1 MPQLEISTYLTQ
13 IFWTILTF
21 ISFWLI
27 MDKLIVP
34 KIAETIE
41 ARKRKYDDFII
52 KAEEINAKALAS
64 LKNYEEALTAAKA
77 NAAVQIKKTE
87 EELKTFI
94 SDKEEEINKRLRT
107 QISEQEARLAEEKA
121 ATMQKV
127 EEMSESLVYTILEQL
142 EIKSIKSPAA
152 LKNAYKKE
160 KK

>member
-77 NAAVQIKKTE
+77 NAAVQIKKNE
-87 EELKTFI
+87 EELKAFI
-94 SDKEEEINKRLRT
+94 SNKEEEINKRLHT
-107 QISEQEARLAEEKA
+107 QISEQEKLLAEEKA

-127 EEMSESLVYTILEQL
+127 EEMSESLAYTILEQL

-152 LKNAYKKE
+152 LKTAYKKE